1 MYKKIVIKIGTG
13 VISKKNGTLNPRILK
28 LLVDQTA
35 QLRKNGIEAVIVTSG
50 AVGTGRGLITVE
62 DGADSVV
69 KKQVY
74 AAVGQVKLMNT
85 YAKYF
90 AKHGIF
96 CAQILATKE
105 DFRDK
110 EHYQNMKNCM
120 ENLLRD
126 NVVPVVNENDAVAV
140 AELMFTDND
149 ELAGLIATQLS
160 VDAVIIL
167 TSVDGVFAWNPSAEG
182 GSAFGRKAKNAR
194 VIPEIP
200 FADIASFEKYVMPD
214 KSEFSRGGM
223 LTKFKVAREL
233 AEKGITTHIANG
245 LSPDILPDILAE
257 KPVGTKFLPMKK

>member
-1 MYKKIVIKIGTG
+1 MYKKIIIKIGTG
-13 VISKKNGTLNPRILK
+13 VISKKDGKLNPRVLK

-35 QLRKNGIEAVIVTSG
+35 RLRKKDVGAIIVTSG
-50 AVGTGRGLITVE
+50 AVGTGRGLITME
-62 DGADSVV
+62 DGADNVV

-74 AAVGQVKLMNT
+74 AAVGQVKLMGM

-110 EHYQNMKNCM
+110 EHYANMKNCM

-126 NVVPVVNENDAVAV
+126 NVVPVINENDAVAV

-149 ELAGLIATQLS
+149 ELAGLIASQLN

-167 TSVDGVFAWNPSAEG
+167 TSVDGVFDGNP
-182 GSAFGRKAKNAR
+182 KDKNAR
-194 VIPEIP
+194 VISEIRY
-200 FADIASFEKYVMPD
+200 ADISFFEKHIMPD
-214 KSEFSRGGM
+214 TSEFGRGGM
-223 LTKFKVAREL
+223 LTKFKVARKL
-233 AEKGITTHIANG
+233 AEQEITTHIANG
-245 LSPDILPDILAE
+245 LQPGVLLDILAG
-257 KPVGTKFLPMKK
+257 KSVGTKFLPQSKTVS

>member
-13 VISKKNGTLNPRILK
+13 VITRKNGKLNTRVLK
-28 LLVDQTA
+28 LLVDQCA
-35 QLRKNGIEAVIVTSG
+35 ELRKNGIETVIVTSG

-62 DGADSVV
+62 DGADNVV

-74 AAVGQVKLMNT
+74 AAVGQVKLMST

-110 EHYQNMKNCM
+110 EHYANMKNCM

-167 TSVDGVFAWNPSAEG
+167 TSVDGVFDGNPK
-182 GSAFGRKAKNAR
+182 GRNAR

-200 FADIASFEKYVMPD
+200 FAGIASFEKYVMPD

-233 AEKGITTHIANG
+233 AGRGITTHIASLNPG
-245 LSPDILPDILAE
+245 VLSDILAG
-257 KPVGTKFLPMKK
+257 KPAGTKFLPAQR

>member
-1 MYKKIVIKIGTG
+1 MYKKIIIKIGTG
-13 VISKKNGTLNPRILK
+13 VISKRNGKLNPRVLK

-35 QLRKNGIEAVIVTSG
+35 ELRTSGIQTVIVTSG
-50 AVGTGRGLITVE
+50 AVGTGRGLITIE

-126 NVVPVVNENDAVAV
+126 NIVPVVNENDAVAV

-149 ELAGLIATQLS
+149 ELAGLIAAQLT
-160 VDAVIIL
+160 VDAVILL
-167 TSVDGVFAWNPSAEG
+167 TSVDGIFAGDP
-182 GSAFGRKAKNAR
+182 KAGNAR
-194 VIPEIP
+194 VVSEIP
-200 FADIASFEKYVMPD
+200 YADISSFERFVKPD
-214 KSEFSRGGM
+214 TSEFGRGGM
-223 LTKFKVAREL
+223 LTKFKVAKEL
-233 AEKGITTHIANG
+233 AENGITTHIANG
-245 LSPDILPDILAE
+245 LRPGVFSEILAG
-257 KPVGTKFLPMKK
+257 KLVGTKFLPKEK

>member
-1 MYKKIVIKIGTG
+1 M
-13 VISKKNGTLNPRILK
+13 
-28 LLVDQTA
+28 
-35 QLRKNGIEAVIVTSG
+35 
-50 AVGTGRGLITVE
+50 
-62 DGADSVV
+62 
-69 KKQVY
+69 
-74 AAVGQVKLMNT
+74 
-85 YAKYF
+85 
-90 AKHGIF
+90 
-96 CAQILATKE
+96 ATKE
-105 DFRDK
+105 DFRDH

-149 ELAGLIATQLS
+149 ELAGLIAAQLS

-167 TSVDGVFAWNPSAEG
+167 TSVNGVFDGNP
-182 GSAFGRKAKNAR
+182 KAKNAR

-245 LSPDILPDILAE
+245 LSPDILPDILAG
-257 KPVGTKFLPMKK
+257 KPVGTKFLPKT

>member
-1 MYKKIVIKIGTG
+1 MYRKIVIKIGTG
-13 VISKKNGTLNPRILK
+13 VISRKDGKLDSRVLK
-28 LLVDQTA
+28 LLVDQCA
-35 QLRKNGIEAVIVTSG
+35 QLRKSGIQTVIVTSG
-50 AVGTGRGLITVE
+50 AVGTGRGLITIE
-62 DGADSVV
+62 DGATSVI

-74 AAVGQVKLMNT
+74 AAVGQVKLMSM

-120 ENLLRD
+120 ENLMRD
-126 NVVPVVNENDAVAV
+126 NVVPIVNENDAVAV

-149 ELAGLIATQLS
+149 ELAGLIATQLN

-167 TSVDGVFAWNPSAEG
+167 TSVDGVIAGKPTD
-182 GSAFGRKAKNAR
+182 RNAR
-194 VIPEIP
+194 VISEIP
-200 FADIASFEKYVMPD
+200 FADISSFEKYVMPD

-223 LTKFKVAREL
+223 LTKFKVAKEL

-245 LSPDILPDILAE
+245 LTSGILSDILAG
-257 KPVGTKFLPMKK
+257 KSVGTKFLPKDK

>member
-167 TSVDGVFAWNPSAEG
+167 TSVNGVFDGNP
-182 GSAFGRKAKNAR
+182 KAKNAR

-245 LSPDILPDILAE
+245 LSPDILPDILAG
-257 KPVGTKFLPMKK
+257 KPVGTKFLPKT